1 MPRKVT
7 FLNMALACYEKKEE
21 TIKAELT
28 TLSPLNKVEMMV
40 EELEGGGGWP
50 EFFYPYGNDFVK

>member
-1 MPRKVT
+1 MK
-7 FLNMALACYEKKEE
+7 KKEE

-40 EELEGGGGWP
+40 EELEGGGWP

>member
-1 MPRKVT
+1 
-7 FLNMALACYEKKEE
+7 MALTCYEKKEE

-40 EELEGGGGWP
+40 EELEGGGGGRNFSIRT
-50 EFFYPYGNDFVK
+50 ETTS

>member
-1 MPRKVT
+1 
-7 FLNMALACYEKKEE
+7 MALTCYEKKEE

-40 EELEGGGGWP
+40 EELEGWGGGVAGI
-50 EFFYPYGNDFVK
+50 FLSVRKRLRKIKS

>member
-1 MPRKVT
+1 
-7 FLNMALACYEKKEE
+7 MALTCYEKKEE

-40 EELEGGGGWP
+40 EEFEGGGVAGI
-50 EFFYPYGNDFVK
+50 FLSVRKRLRKIKS

>member
-1 MPRKVT
+1 
-7 FLNMALACYEKKEE
+7 MALTCYEKKEE

-40 EELEGGGGWP
+40 EELEGGGGGGRNFSIRT
-50 EFFYPYGNDFVK
+50 ETTS